1 MNESPE
7 PCQRRPHTE
16 PDRHSIE
23 FARAATSADLLVSAM
38 WPYLPLCAA
47 RAISMTLLLVMAV
60 GVFATFSR
68 GAHAQSTEVL
78 ISNGEPPPSARLLLV
93 NLTQRH
99 VAQEFTTGPHPAGY
113 DVYAVAEANVGAAIR
128 PSRRTGAMA
137 VPYAPANHMY
147 AVPVG
152 GEGRERAETT
162 LARMSPCLRLSLS
175 EPVSRWDTRRCD
187 DG

>member
-23 FARAATSADLLVSAM
+23 FARAATSADLIESAM

-68 GAHAQSTEVL
+68 GAHADSTEVL

-93 NLTQRH
+93 NLTLRH
-99 VAQEFTTGPHPAGY
+99 VAQEFTTGPHPAGH
-113 DVYAVAEANVGAAIR
+113 DIHAVAETNVGAAADMAGVVFR
-128 PSRRTGAMA
+128 PSRRTGAVA
-137 VPYAPANHMY
+137 VSYAPANHMF
-147 AVPVG
+147 AVPAE

-162 LARMSPCLRLSLS
+162 LAGISPCLRLALS
-175 EPVSRWDTRRCD
+175 EPVWR
-187 DG
+187 